1 MVGYDPRADGRN
13 VSNLEVAV
21 AGSVSGLVTR
31 VLISPLDVIKIRFQ
45 LQIERL
51 SRSDPNAKY
60 HGILQAGRQILQ
72 EEGPTAFW
80 KGHIPAQLLSI
91 GYGAVQVYK
100 TLRNAVVTMYR
111 TEGPLVF
118 YKGLNPTLIAIF
130 PYAGFQFSFYSSLK
144 HAYEWAM
151 PAEGKKNGA
160 VISPNL
166 GKSCCSWMVMGEPR
180 REEYKMQSFDAATQ
194 QLLKTALKDPGAVDL
209 EKVANVIVDHSL
221 QDCVFS
227 KEAGRMCYA
236 IIQAESKQAG
246 QSVFRRGLLN
256 RLQQEYQA
264 REQLRARSL
273 QGWVCYVTFICNI
286 FDYLRVNNMPMM
298 ALVNPV
304 YDCLFRLAQPDSL
317 SKEEEVDCLVL
328 QLHRVGEQLEKMNG
342 QRMDELFVLIRDGFL
357 LPTGLSSLAQLLLL
371 EIIEFRAAGWKTTPA
386 AHKYYYSEVSD

>member
-1 MVGYDPRADGRN
+1 MARGEPPAGATSRGRIILPPRA
-13 VSNLEVAV
+13 
-21 AGSVSGLVTR
+21 
-31 VLISPLDVIKIRFQ
+31 VLIPSPVK
-45 LQIERL
+45 
-51 SRSDPNAKY
+51 S
-60 HGILQAGRQILQ
+60 
-72 EEGPTAFW
+72 
-80 KGHIPAQLLSI
+80 
-91 GYGAVQVYK
+91 
-100 TLRNAVVTMYR
+100 YR
-111 TEGPLVF
+111 DWL
-118 YKGLNPTLIAIF
+118 
-130 PYAGFQFSFYSSLK
+130 
-144 HAYEWAM
+144 
-151 PAEGKKNGA
+151 
-160 VISPNL
+160 
-166 GKSCCSWMVMGEPR
+166 VMGEPS
-180 REEYKMQSFDAATQ
+180 REEYKIQSFDAETQ

-209 EKVANVIVDHSL
+209 DRVANVIVDHSL

-317 SKEEEVDCLVL
+317 SKEEEVGGPSPSTSTEGCRMDSLAQPIVSPLLTEVDCLVL

-371 EIIEFRAAGWKTTPA
+371 EIIEFRAAGWKMTPA

>member
-1 MVGYDPRADGRN
+1 MGDPG
-13 VSNLEVAV
+13 
-21 AGSVSGLVTR
+21 
-31 VLISPLDVIKIRFQ
+31 
-45 LQIERL
+45 
-51 SRSDPNAKY
+51 
-60 HGILQAGRQILQ
+60 
-72 EEGPTAFW
+72 
-80 KGHIPAQLLSI
+80 
-91 GYGAVQVYK
+91 
-100 TLRNAVVTMYR
+100 
-111 TEGPLVF
+111 
-118 YKGLNPTLIAIF
+118 
-130 PYAGFQFSFYSSLK
+130 
-144 HAYEWAM
+144 
-151 PAEGKKNGA
+151 
-160 VISPNL
+160 
-166 GKSCCSWMVMGEPR
+166 
-180 REEYKMQSFDAATQ
+180 REEYKIQSFDAETQ

-273 QGWVCYVTFICNI
+273 QGWVCYVTFICNV

-304 YDCLFRLAQPDSL
+304 YDCLFRLAHPDSL
-317 SKEEEVDCLVL
+317 SKEEEVGDGSDSCGGSWSLAQLNTSLQSMEVDCLVL
-328 QLHRVGEQLEKMNG
+328 QLHRVGEQLEKMNR

-357 LPTGLSSLAQLLLL
+357 LPSGLSSLAQLLLL

-386 AHKYYYSEVSD
+386 AHKYYYSELSD